1 MYYKTSI
8 CHSEIFPFAG
18 ERKVRHKTKLNT
30 TLKNILSVLLFYFI
44 DFILFWQEYSRLNI
58 ILFWENDMW
67 KIWTVIN
74 KNYSNMFALITD
86 IFFLC
91 ISLHVFLFNFDATW
105 VSVVMD
111 RMSRMPSKCVV
122 FCFLF
127 WEDCAWSISSFSFLI
142 FIQCH
147 RNDYNHN
154 AVVIRASNIS
164 CKY

>member
-1 MYYKTSI
+1 MCIIKQVSAILKYFLCWGKK
-8 CHSEIFPFAG
+8 G
-18 ERKVRHKTKLNT
+18 ETQTKRNT
-30 TLKNILSVLLFYFI
+30 TLKNIWSVLLFYFI
-44 DFILFWQEYSRLNI
+44 DFIWFWQEYSRLNI
-58 ILFWENDMW
+58 ILFWENNMW

-86 IFFLC
+86 IFHSVH
-91 ISLHVFLFNFDATW
+91 ISTCFFVQFRCNM

-122 FCFLF
+122 FCFERIVHGVFLHF
-127 WEDCAWSISSFSFLI
+127 HSWS

-147 RNDYNHN
+147 RNDYNHTQF
-154 AVVIRASNIS
+154 VIRASNIS